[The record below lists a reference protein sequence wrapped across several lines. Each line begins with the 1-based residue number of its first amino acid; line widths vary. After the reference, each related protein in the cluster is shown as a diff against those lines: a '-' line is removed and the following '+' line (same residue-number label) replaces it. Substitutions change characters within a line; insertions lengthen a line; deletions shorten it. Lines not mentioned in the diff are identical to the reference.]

1 MSGRAGR
8 IVVVLAVSLATL
20 VAIPAAAPAQ
30 GVDIDPGT
38 LVSEQPLR
46 SWQVTNLQP
55 EAEST
60 LPDWD
65 VQVWDFAEI
74 NGVMYV
80 GGRFQTVRQ
89 YSGAIEHNQAFLAA
103 FDVQTGQWIPS
114 FRPTLDDGVYS
125 LAVAP
130 GGNRLLVGG
139 EFTNVNGAPLT
150 SGFAALD
157 PFTGEPDP
165 NFKLSITR
173 EGGPHLVK
181 DIEVHG
187 NDVYIGGRYSLVQ
200 GSTGPAVRRYSLT
213 KIDGTTGA
221 LDTTWDVPVSG
232 GRIMAMAL
240 SPDGEELYLGGF
252 FTTIGQALNTKWMGM
267 VRTADAVV
275 VPLADPIPPQDNFYV
290 FDLDVS
296 ETKVYAGTEK
306 HHLMAW
312 DRDGLEMTHDYFSS
326 GYGGDY
332 QATLVSGDVLWVG
345 GHHHGFEQNNLGD
358 RTRRPTQW
366 LTPYHAETGEPING
380 WVARLGMRDGVF
392 SLAEDS
398 EGKLWVGGDLSA
410 GGTVPLQGM
419 AVFPNRSE
427 QDEVNL
433 ARYQTATQSSDG
445 ESGLN
450 WRNKTSEARC
460 NNARNRL
467 VGPATAAVD
476 GKTSGGAWECSFS
489 TTDLELSPWWQV
501 DLGQTGEV
509 DMVRIWNMFSS
520 GDPADLSDLWVAV
533 SNDATAIDSTDPIA
547 LAADPAVNLT
557 KIDGRVPWFKE
568 VPVGLNARYVRL
580 FMNSAT
586 PVRMRLPEVEVLDLP
601 DISPPPPVDLSN
613 VLVSDSSVWRFL
625 DDGAQAPAGWNDIG
639 FDDNGWGQGPAM
651 LGFGDADINT
661 VTAAG
666 VTTTYL
672 RHSFT
677 VADPNTVTGLALE
690 LLADDGAVAFL
701 NGIELHRLRMPAG
714 PISSSTKAS
723 DTVWGA
729 AERAW
734 TSVPV
739 PAELLNAGENVLA
752 VELHNNWRGGNDLAG
767 NATLSATD
775 TVVEPP
781 PVDQLLVALDADW
794 RYLDTGV
801 DPGTTWTEASF
812 DDASWAVGPAQ
823 LGYGDGDEA
832 TVIAEGPVPAR
843 HITTWFRTSF
853 QVDDPADIDR
863 LDFALIRDDGA
874 VVHLNGVEQVRTN
887 MPAGPISATTLAG
900 DYAWGPGEREPQ
912 LYSVGA
918 DDLVPGTNTIAVEI
932 HSASTGSRDLS
943 FALEVIGVA
952 P

>member
-1 MSGRAGR
+1 MALG
-8 IVVVLAVSLATL
+8 LATL

-30 GVDIDPGT
+30 GADIDPLT

-46 SWQVTNLQP
+46 SWQLTNLQP

-65 VQVWDFAEI
+65 VQAWDFAEI

-89 YSGAIEHNQAFLAA
+89 YSGATEHAQPFLAA

-114 FRPTLDDGVYS
+114 FRPVLDDGVYS

-165 NFKLSITR
+165 NFKLSVTR
-173 EGGPHLVK
+173 EGAPHLVK

-187 NDVYIGGRYSLVQ
+187 NDVYLGGRFSQVQ
-200 GSTGPAVRRYSLT
+200 GPAGDPVRRYSLAR
-213 KIDGTTGA
+213 IDGTSGA
-221 LDTTWDVPVSG
+221 LDNSWDVPVSG

-240 SPDGEELYLGGF
+240 SPDGGELYLGGF
-252 FTTIGQALNTKWMGM
+252 FTTIGQALGTKWMGM
-267 VRTADAVV
+267 VRTADGVV
-275 VPLADPIPPQDNFYV
+275 VPLTDPVPPENNFYV

-306 HHLMAW
+306 HHLLVW
-312 DRDGLEMTHDYFSS
+312 DRESLTMTHDYFSG

-358 RTRRPTQW
+358 RTRRVTQW
-366 LTPYHAETGEPING
+366 LTAYHAETGEPING

-392 SLAEDS
+392 SLIEDS
-398 EGKLWVGGDLSA
+398 EGKLWIGGDLSA

-419 AVFPNRSE
+419 AVFPKRSE
-427 QDEVNL
+427 QEEQNL
-433 ARYQTATQSSDG
+433 ARYQSATQSSDG

-450 WRNKTSEARC
+450 WRDRTSESRC
-460 NNARNRL
+460 NNAKNDL

-476 GKTSGGAWECSFS
+476 GKTSGGAWECSFA
-489 TTDLELSPWWQV
+489 TTEPELAPWWQV
-501 DLGQTGEV
+501 DLGQPGEV

-520 GDPADLSDLWVAV
+520 GDPQDLSDVWVAV
-533 SNDATAIDSTDPIA
+533 SLDADAINSTDPVA

-557 KIDGRVPWFKE
+557 KIDGQLPWFKE
-568 VPVGLNARYVRL
+568 IPVGVNGRYVRV
-580 FMNSAT
+580 FMNRAT
-586 PVRMRLPEVEVLDLP
+586 PVRLRLPEVEVLDLP
-601 DISPPPPVDLSN
+601 DVSPPPPVDVSN
-613 VLVSDSSVWRFL
+613 VLVADGAIWRYLDNGAAAPAAWNEVGF
-625 DDGAQAPAGWNDIG
+625 DDGA
-639 FDDNGWGQGPAM
+639 WGQGPSL
-651 LGFGDADINT
+651 LGFGDGDINT
-661 VTAAG
+661 VTTSG
-666 VTTTYL
+666 VITTYL
-672 RHSFT
+672 RHEFA
-677 VADPNTVTGLALE
+677 VADPAAITGLSLE
-690 LLADDGAVAFL
+690 LLADDGAIAYL
-701 NGIELHRLRMPAG
+701 NGVEIHRLRMPAG
-714 PISSSTKAS
+714 PVSSETKAS

-739 PAELLNAGENVLA
+739 PAELLNAGQNVLA
-752 VELHNNWRGGNDLAG
+752 VEAHNNWRGGNDLASG
-767 NATLSATD
+767 ATLTATD
-775 TVVEPP
+775 VPVEAP
-781 PVDQLLVALDADW
+781 PVDQLLVALDDDW
-794 RYLDTGV
+794 RYLDNGV
-801 DPGTTWTEASF
+801 APAADWATNGF
-812 DDASWAVGPAQ
+812 DDGAWAVGPAQ
-823 LGYGDGDEA
+823 LGYGDGDET
-832 TVIAEGPVPAR
+832 TVISEGPVPAR
-843 HITTWFRTSF
+843 HITTWFRKTVT
-853 QVDDPADIDR
+853 VDDPADIAR
-863 LDFALIRDDGA
+863 LDLALIRDDGA
-874 VVHLNGVEQVRTN
+874 VVYLNGVEQVRTN
-887 MPAGPISATTLAG
+887 MPAGPVSAATLAT

-912 LYSVGA
+912 LYSVPPT
-918 DDLVPGTNTIAVEI
+918 DLVAGENTIAVEI
-932 HSASTGSRDLS
+932 HSANPGSRDLS